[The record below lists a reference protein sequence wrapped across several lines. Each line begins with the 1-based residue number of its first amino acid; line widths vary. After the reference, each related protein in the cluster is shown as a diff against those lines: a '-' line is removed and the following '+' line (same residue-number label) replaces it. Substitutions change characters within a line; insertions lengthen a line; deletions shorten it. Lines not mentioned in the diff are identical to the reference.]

1 MTTALV
7 DGYAGSMNTLPFT
20 YQIRVQGHLGDTL
33 CDWFA
38 PLQVNN
44 EPTGEAT
51 LTGPLRDQAELYG
64 VLLKLYNLNFTL
76 IAVQRT
82 ATANPSGD

>member
-1 MTTALV
+1 
-7 DGYAGSMNTLPFT
+7 MNTEPLL

-33 CDWFA
+33 REWFA
-38 PLQVNN
+38 PLQVIN

-51 LTGPLRDQAELYG
+51 LTGPMRDQAELYG

-82 ATANPSGD
+82 AATQGDG